1 MHPLP
6 ASMKSPRDIR
16 PSVWSGGVLQIWVT
30 RACDKSCF
38 GCTQGSNLGGKPEM
52 ITPEQFEQAC
62 ISLKDYFGV
71 CGMFGGNPCSHP
83 KFGELCEIMRE
94 HVPFARRGLWSNN
107 LLGKGAIARA
117 TFNPSVSNLNVHKD
131 QAAYDEFRR
140 DWPQAQPFGLHEDS
154 RHSPPFVALQDV
166 IPDEAERWRLIGQC
180 DVNQFWSAMIC
191 VFRGELRGYFCEL
204 AGAQAML
211 HQHEPDYPDLGLPVV
226 PGWWNQ
232 GMEAFD
238 AQVRWH
244 CHACGVPLRSF
255 GELAIDGT
263 VEQVSATHAAIYK
276 PKRKGREVQLVQ
288 IESEL
293 RRAPESR
300 ATDYVGKARD

>member
-1 MHPLP
+1 MN
-6 ASMKSPRDIR
+6 
-16 PSVWSGGVLQIWVT
+16 GVLQVHIT
-30 RACDKSCF
+30 RACDKACF
-38 GCTQGSNLGGKPEM
+38 GCTQGSNLAGKPVM
-52 ITPEQFEQAC
+52 MTPDQFRVAC
-62 ISLKDYFGV
+62 ESLKNYFGII
-71 CGMFGGNPCSHP
+71 GIFGGNPAVSP
-83 KFGELCEIMRE
+83 YFEEICEIMRE
-94 HVPFARRGLWSNN
+94 YFPRERRGLWCNN
-107 LLGKGAIARA
+107 LLGKGHIARA

-131 QAAYDEFRR
+131 QSAYDEFRR
-140 DWPQAQPFGLHEDS
+140 DWPQAMPFGLHDDS
-154 RHSPPFVALQDV
+154 RHAPPFVALQDV
-166 IPDEAERWRLIGQC
+166 IPDEAERWRLIGNC

-232 GMEAFD
+232 SMEAFD
-238 AQVRWH
+238 AQVRHH
-244 CHACGVPLRSF
+244 CMACGVPLRGF
-255 GELAIDGT
+255 GELAIGGS

-276 PKRKGREVQLVQ
+276 PKRAGREVQLVQ

-300 ATDYVGKARD
+300 ATDYVQKGGE